1 MVDKNLFLYDLAVVT
16 IMKNEAP
23 YVKEWLDYHLLAGVD
38 HFYIYDNESPDNLK
52 EVLQPYIDAE
62 LVTYTFYPGKCR
74 QLEAY
79 IDAVKQYKYFC
90 RYMAWIDADEF
101 IFPKSKPTITE
112 VADDILSNVP
122 HYVAGLGVNLNAYGS
137 NGMEKADLS
146 RSVLERFT
154 RRAENDWTPPL
165 IEDSPQHG
173 GNAHVS
179 TNPRRVKYF
188 PTPHAPAYFTFCA
201 AINELGNLV
210 TDFSSFPVSTEKI
223 VMNHYSVK
231 SKEEY
236 VKKISRGN
244 ADHAENT
251 YNMDNFY
258 KYDRNEVFDDSILK
272 YRDARKA
279 ALISAGGMEAVIHSK
294 PIDYLRIFNT
304 MAQNLLPALSTVM
317 PREFFNNKVENF
329 LTCLHL
335 TSYLKGKI
343 FDDNGA
349 KIFEE
354 MSLMVLYKSLFA
366 EVQIADVELLLKEM
380 PYILTKPYPVVKDI
394 YKTLIRF
401 LPQILLVFRMQNAW
415 QQFTDLEHE
424 IEMLKNFNDVMDN

>member
-52 EVLQPYIDAE
+52 EVLQPYIDAGI
-62 LVTYTFYPGKCR
+62 VTYTFYPDKCR

-79 IDAVKQYKYFC
+79 IDAVKRFKYFC

-101 IFPKSKPTITE
+101 IFPKNKPTIIE
-112 VADDILSNVP
+112 VTDEILSNAP
-122 HYVAGLGVNLNAYGS
+122 PYVAGIGVNLNAYGS
-137 NGMEKADLS
+137 NNLETADLS
-146 RSVLERFT
+146 RGVLERFT

-165 IEDSPQHG
+165 TDDSPQHG

-179 TNPRRVKYF
+179 TIANPRRIKYF
-188 PTPHAPAYFTFCA
+188 PTPHSPVYFTFCFA
-201 AINELGNLV
+201 VNEIGNLV
-210 TDFSSFPVSTEKI
+210 PDFSSFPVSTEKI

-236 VKKISRGN
+236 VQKISRGN

-251 YNMDNFY
+251 YNMDRFFEN
-258 KYDRNEVFDDSILK
+258 DRNEVFDDSILK
-272 YRDARKA
+272 YRDARKS
-279 ALISAGGMEAVIHSK
+279 ALGMDSVISSK
-294 PIDYLRIFNT
+294 QIDYIRLFNT
-304 MAQNLLPALSTVM
+304 LSQNVVTALLDVM
-317 PREFFNNKVENF
+317 SREFFNNKVENF

-335 TSYLKGKI
+335 TSYLNGKL

-354 MSLMVLYKSLFA
+354 MSLRALYKSLFA
-366 EVQIADVELLLKEM
+366 DIQVADVELLMKEM
-380 PYILTKPYPVVKDI
+380 PYILTKPYPVVKEI
-394 YKTLIRF
+394 SATLIKF
-401 LPQILLVFRMQNAW
+401 LPQILLLFRMQNAW
-415 QQFTDLEHE
+415 QQFTELEHE
-424 IEMLKNFNDVMDN
+424 LEMLKNFQAVTDK